1 MIFPCKKAVLVTGL
15 LVLYIGCLW
24 SKPNFV
30 IFLADDLGYGDVG
43 YQGGE
48 VPTPNIDSIASDGV
62 IFTDGY
68 VTCPVCAPSRAGLL
82 TGRYQQSFGFWDN
95 IGPFRV
101 SKEVE
106 PGIPLDIPILSEQL
120 QELGY
125 VCGLFGKTHEGD
137 SEEMMA
143 FNRWN
148 EFFGFN
154 NGASNYLP
162 GMNRDHNPIFH
173 NKKIINRSYEK
184 SGISRDEI
192 NQKGVLQIDRQ
203 QYLTDLIADY
213 TLSFIEE
220 NRERPFLCYLP
231 FNAIHG
237 PFQAPKD
244 LYEKYASEKNHQRR
258 LNMAMLD
265 SMDHNIG
272 RVLNKLKKLD
282 LEEDTLVIFLSDNG
296 GHEESPNQPLRGKKA
311 TYWEG
316 GIRVPFCLK
325 WPIRLEAGQVYRHPV
340 ISLDLLPTLVQAAGG
355 NIDRSWKLDGV
366 DLIPYL
372 LDSSKG
378 IPHKN
383 LYWTWGSRKAIRAGK
398 FKALSQDSGK
408 SWQLYDLK
416 KDISEQRD
424 LGTENVSKLDQ
435 LVKRFKSWEKELMP
449 QQWGWRSDLGYKD
462 PSFGEPKPYHDPNYF
477 KKSK

>member
-1 MIFPCKKAVLVTGL
+1 MIFPCKKAVIITGL
-15 LVLYIGCLW
+15 LVLNIACLW
-24 SKPNFV
+24 SKTNFV

-106 PGIPLDIPILSEQL
+106 PGIPIDIPILSEQL

-154 NGASNYLP
+154 NGASTYLP

-203 QYLTDLIADY
+203 QYLTDLITDY
-213 TLSFIEE
+213 TLSFIDE

-244 LYEKYASEKNHQRR
+244 LYEKFASEKNHQRR

-272 RVLNKLKKLD
+272 RVLGKLKKLD
-282 LEEDTLVIFLSDNG
+282 LEDDTLVIFLSDNG

-325 WPIRLEAGQVYRHPV
+325 WPIQLEADQVYRHPV

-355 NIDRSWKLDGV
+355 SIDPSWKLDGV

-372 LDSSKG
+372 LDSGKG
-378 IPHKN
+378 IPHEN

-416 KDISEQRD
+416 NDISEQRD
-424 LGTENVSKLDQ
+424 LGTEHVSKLDQ

-449 QQWGWRSDLGYKD
+449 QQWGWRSDLGYED

-477 KKSK
+477 KKPK

>member
-1 MIFPCKKAVLVTGL
+1 MIFPCKKAVIITGL
-15 LVLYIGCLW
+15 LVLNIACLW
-24 SKPNFV
+24 SKTNFV

-106 PGIPLDIPILSEQL
+106 PGIPIDIPILSEQL

-203 QYLTDLIADY
+203 QYLTDLITDY
-213 TLSFIEE
+213 TLSFIDE

-244 LYEKYASEKNHQRR
+244 LYEKFASEKNHQRR

-272 RVLNKLKKLD
+272 RVLDKLKKLD
-282 LEEDTLVIFLSDNG
+282 LEDDTLVIFLSDNG

-325 WPIRLEAGQVYRHPV
+325 WPIQLEADQVYRHPV

-355 NIDRSWKLDGV
+355 SIDPSWKLDGV

-372 LDSSKG
+372 LDSGKG
-378 IPHKN
+378 IPHEN

-416 KDISEQRD
+416 NDISEQRD
-424 LGTENVSKLDQ
+424 LGTEHVSKLDQ

-449 QQWGWRSDLGYKD
+449 QQWGWRSDLGYED

-477 KKSK
+477 KKPK

>member
-1 MIFPCKKAVLVTGL
+1 
-15 LVLYIGCLW
+15 
-24 SKPNFV
+24 
-30 IFLADDLGYGDVG
+30 
-43 YQGGE
+43 
-48 VPTPNIDSIASDGV
+48 
-62 IFTDGY
+62 
-68 VTCPVCAPSRAGLL
+68 
-82 TGRYQQSFGFWDN
+82 
-95 IGPFRV
+95 
-101 SKEVE
+101 
-106 PGIPLDIPILSEQL
+106 
-120 QELGY
+120 
-125 VCGLFGKTHEGD
+125 
-137 SEEMMA
+137 
-143 FNRWN
+143 
-148 EFFGFN
+148 
-154 NGASNYLP
+154 
-162 GMNRDHNPIFH
+162 MNRDHNPIFH

-203 QYLTDLIADY
+203 QYLTDLITDY
-213 TLSFIEE
+213 TLSFIDE

-244 LYEKYASEKNHQRR
+244 LYEKFASEKNHQRR

-272 RVLNKLKKLD
+272 RVLDKLKKLD
-282 LEEDTLVIFLSDNG
+282 LEDDTLVIFLSDNG

-355 NIDRSWKLDGV
+355 NIDPSWKLDGV

-372 LDSSKG
+372 LDSGKG

-424 LGTENVSKLDQ
+424 LATDHVSKLDQ

-477 KKSK
+477 KKPK